1 MDACKPAAAHACR
14 RAVRVACGVLLWT
27 LACPARPAGA
37 IVVVQRSF
45 QDLVSRAE
53 QIVAGT
59 VTSVLEMQD
68 ERGAPATFVT
78 FSDLTVLKGDVGDTL
93 TLRLYGGSAAGVVS
107 YIPHLPT
114 FTVGERAVVFV
125 AGNGRDVCPLV
136 GVWQGRF
143 RVRFDAALGTD
154 VVETNDGRSVTGVVG
169 GELQRGEGG
178 GAAAAGPMTL
188 TDFLESI
195 AGEMQRS
202 GATVSR

>member
-1 MDACKPAAAHACR
+1 M
-14 RAVRVACGVLLWT
+14 
-27 LACPARPAGA
+27 
-37 IVVVQRSF
+37 
-45 QDLVSRAE
+45 SRAE

-59 VTSVLEMQD
+59 VTNILQMED
-68 ERGAPATFVT
+68 ELGAPATFVT

-93 TLRLYGGSAAGVVS
+93 TLRLYGGGAAGVVS
-107 YIPHLPT
+107 YIPDLPT

-169 GELQRGEGG
+169 GELQHGDGG
-178 GAAAAGPMTL
+178 GAAAAEPMTL

-202 GATVSR
+202 GDPATR